1 MAQGDLFKGFLSS
14 TGALQEALDKGV
26 ISAER
31 FSSIQNELLE
41 QSENM
46 AKVRKNM
53 WKADYK
59 GQKVTERMAS
69 TMRKM
74 SEHTKKIAQMKKEQL
89 VTERQLAKIE
99 AKIKD
104 SRTSPQD
111 IKVLTKEYDLIK
123 LKYLKNAESL
133 KMMKKATPVLGKL
146 GSIGG
151 GIADALGALGSV
163 IPIIGGIISGL
174 MKVGSVLLSWIVA
187 PFKKGFEL
195 FLKTQSLVGNLAADI
210 GMTAAQSKNLM
221 NNIVGMTLAA
231 MKFGGSMEDVIS
243 IYRQF
248 SSMTGKNMA
257 FNADEIAA
265 IVELGKGTGLG
276 VDGAAEMA
284 ASFENIGISLGKTV
298 KLTDKARNIA
308 ARYNVNVTDVLKSYR
323 GLVESLSGVGFAKGL
338 DNLTK
343 IAAKAQAIRFDIVG
357 STKAFTDA
365 FFDPEKAVEA
375 SAKMQLLG
383 GKFAQSFGDPMQLAF
398 ESMNDPTALAEKFAK
413 TLEGVVAKDKMG
425 NFFIPP
431 ADRKML
437 KMAAETLGQDY
448 EMATKSALEQA
459 KITDKMVALS
469 KSGFSMMGIS
479 EEDKPALASL
489 MKMNK
494 NGKYEIQ
501 MSDGTTK
508 LLENITDKNQL
519 KAILDNRKKN
529 DLAAEGRMNLMERL
543 ENIINRFT
551 LGFTNVFNKIF
562 ANMDFENFLSKVE
575 ELGTSL
581 AQVIFPAIEKLLNNK
596 GAISGIFQSIL
607 DVATDIVSAITKI
620 WSGDGSF
627 MDKITGTIGTLVI
640 KLFEVV
646 KPYVQMALGKL
657 LEIVGDAIP
666 DFLGGTKMKNA
677 GLGLQQ
683 SAIANDKTGVI
694 PQLYKGSSLPGMA
707 PDNGGSFLQGAG
719 MYGKA
724 FMGAK
729 NIPKGLMSM
738 ALANKSTLGK
748 GAMKLGAGQMLKRI
762 PVLGALASVGFA
774 INDAMEGDWAG
785 VGLNLASGA
794 ANVGNI
800 FAPGVG
806 SAVSAGIDL
815 ANGARE
821 MGAFNDGEITI
832 AKNGQLYKGSY
843 AKGDLV
849 KIMDQ
854 AAAERAG
861 TGSGSGSN
869 SITHG
874 GTIKLISDDG
884 KVLTWDQMYA
894 ARDMIGSRVASISEG
909 YKGGFGNYQNS
920 NISPIQPMMV

>member
-89 VTERQLAKIE
+89 VTEKQLAKID

-151 GIADALGALGSV
+151 GIASALGALGGV

-575 ELGTSL
+575 ELGLEKEISDFL
-581 AQVIFPAIEKLLNNK
+581 NELKIKQFYKFQEDAI
-596 GAISGIFQSIL
+596 Q
-607 DVATDIVSAITKI
+607 
-620 WSGDGSF
+620 
-627 MDKITGTIGTLVI
+627 
-640 KLFEVV
+640 
-646 KPYVQMALGKL
+646 
-657 LEIVGDAIP
+657 EIVFGENVVIEAP
-666 DFLGGTKMKNA
+666 TASGKTEAFL
-677 GLGLQQ
+677 
-683 SAIANDKTGVI
+683 
-694 PQLYKGSSLPGMA
+694 
-707 PDNGGSFLQGAG
+707 
-719 MYGKA
+719 
-724 FMGAK
+724 
-729 NIPKGLMSM
+729 
-738 ALANKSTLGK
+738 
-748 GAMKLGAGQMLKRI
+748 I
-762 PVLGALASVGFA
+762 PV
-774 INDAMEGDWAG
+774 IQRIKKE
-785 VGLNLASGA
+785 
-794 ANVGNI
+794 
-800 FAPGVG
+800 
-806 SAVSAGIDL
+806 
-815 ANGARE
+815 
-821 MGAFNDGEITI
+821 
-832 AKNGQLYKGSY
+832 
-843 AKGDLV
+843 
-849 KIMDQ
+849 
-854 AAAERAG
+854 
-861 TGSGSGSN
+861 SN
-869 SITHG
+869 RIRFFT
-874 GTIKLISDDG
+874 
-884 KVLTWDQMYA
+884 
-894 ARDMIGSRVASISEG
+894 R
-909 YKGGFGNYQNS
+909 
-920 NISPIQPMMV
+920 